1 MSIFL
6 RLAWRNLWRQPRRTW
21 LTVGAMVFSNTLL
34 VFLISVQ
41 LSFYDLLID
50 NMLGTFTGHLQV
62 QHADYKDEQKIRQV
76 VPQVRGV
83 AEALRS
89 GLGIETVAAR
99 AETFALTA
107 SEDRT
112 YGARIVGVDPA
123 FEPLVSSLPGLI
135 AEGRYLSDPD
145 APELVIGSTLV
156 RNLKAGLGD
165 DLTIIGS
172 GRDGS
177 FAAAVMKIVGI
188 FESGSDDLDRTLVE
202 MPLVSFQS
210 VFAMQD
216 AGHAVAIRVP
226 ELSSV
231 ESAAATAGAL
241 IPNGQDLVIHDWD
254 ALLPGLRQSIQA
266 DMASG
271 WFMFGVLVIIVSFS
285 VLNTQLMSVLER
297 TREFGI
303 VMSLGATPGRL
314 GRLVIAETAFLGLL
328 GLTIGVA
335 AGALLTGW
343 FSAHGFTFPGMDE
356 MAGRFNLPS
365 RVYPRLSLISLFAGP
380 LVVFAGSLLAAFY
393 PAARMQWLHPVQAM
407 RAA

>member
-1 MSIFL
+1 MSVFL

-41 LSFYDLLID
+41 LSFYSLLID
-50 NMLGTFTGHLQV
+50 NTLGMFTGHLQV
-62 QHADYKDEQKIRQV
+62 QHADYEDAQNVRRV

-83 AEALRS
+83 AETLRS
-89 GLGIETVAAR
+89 GLGIEAVAAR

-112 YGARIVGVDPA
+112 YGARIVGVDPE
-123 FEPLVSSLPGLI
+123 FERLVSSLPGLI
-135 AEGRYLSDPD
+135 GEGRYLSDPA
-145 APELVIGSTLV
+145 APEVVVGSTLA

-165 DLTIIGS
+165 ELTIIGS

-177 FAAAVMKIVGI
+177 FAAAVMQIVGV
-188 FESGSDDLDRTLVE
+188 FESGAEDLDRTLVE

-210 VFAMQD
+210 MFAMRE
-216 AGHAVAIRVP
+216 AGHAVVIRAP
-226 ELSSV
+226 DLPSV
-231 ESAAATAGAL
+231 EAVAATAGAL
-241 IPNGQDLVIHDWD
+241 IPDGQNLVLRDWD
-254 ALLPGLRQSIQA
+254 DLMPGLRQSIQA

-271 WFMFGVLVIIVSFS
+271 WFMFGILVLLVSFS

-297 TREFGI
+297 TKEFGI
-303 VMSLGATPGRL
+303 VISLGATPGRL
-314 GRLVIAETAFLGLL
+314 GRLVIVETAMLGLL
-328 GLTIGVA
+328 GLAIGVS
-335 AGALLTGW
+335 AGAVLTAW

-365 RVYPRLSLISLFAGP
+365 RIYPDLSLISLLVGP
-380 LVVFAGSLLAAFY
+380 SIVFAGSLMAAAY
-393 PAARMQWLHPVQAM
+393 PVIRMQWLHPVQAM